1 MAIVNITIETLVHAP
16 INLVWDT
23 WNSPN
28 HVVHWN
34 HASDDWH
41 SPKAE
46 NNFVVGGKFVYR
58 MEAKDNSFGFDFS
71 GTYEEIVDKKRVVTR
86 LDDNR
91 LVKTEFYGENDSVR
105 IVETFE
111 AEDQNSIELQREG
124 WSSILNNYK
133 LYTECLQQ
141 NKSLLVE

>member
-1 MAIVNITIETLVHAP
+1 MAIVNITIETLVRAP

-41 SPKAE
+41 SPKAD

-91 LVKTEFYGENDSVR
+91 LVKTEFHVENDSVR

-124 WSSILNNYK
+124 WSAILNNYK
-133 LYTECLQQ
+133 LYTESLQQ

>member
-41 SPKAE
+41 SPKAD

-91 LVKTEFYGENDSVR
+91 LVKTEFYVENDSVR

-124 WSSILNNYK
+124 WSAILNNYK
-133 LYTECLQQ
+133 LYTESLQQ

>member
-91 LVKTEFYGENDSVR
+91 LVKTEFYVENDSVR

-124 WSSILNNYK
+124 WSAILNNYK
-133 LYTECLQQ
+133 LYTESLQQ

>member
-91 LVKTEFYGENDSVR
+91 LVKTEFHVENDSVR
-105 IVETFE
+105 IVDTFE

-124 WSSILNNYK
+124 WSAILNNYK
-133 LYTECLQQ
+133 LYTESLQQ

>member
-91 LVKTEFYGENDSVR
+91 LVKTEFHVENDSVR

-124 WSSILNNYK
+124 WSAILNNYK
-133 LYTECLQQ
+133 LYTESLQQ

>member
-71 GTYEEIVDKKRVVTR
+71 GTYDEIVDKKRVVTR

-91 LVKTEFYGENDSVR
+91 LVKTEFHVENDSVR

-124 WSSILNNYK
+124 WSAILNNYK
-133 LYTECLQQ
+133 LYTESLQQ

>member
-91 LVKTEFYGENDSVR
+91 LVKTEFHIENDSVR

-111 AEDQNSIELQREG
+111 AEDQNSIELQRVG
-124 WSSILNNYK
+124 WSAILNNYK
-133 LYTECLQQ
+133 LYTESLQQ

>member
-1 MAIVNITIETLVHAP
+1 MAIVYITIETFVHAP
-16 INLVWDT
+16 MTLVWDT
-23 WNSPN
+23 WNSPT

-46 NNFVVGGKFVYR
+46 NNFVEGGKFVYR
-58 MEAKDNSFGFDFS
+58 MEAKDNSFSFDFS

-91 LVKTEFYGENDSVR
+91 LVTTNFIQENDS
-105 IVETFE
+105 IKIIETFE
-111 AEDQNSIELQREG
+111 AEDMNSIELQREG
-124 WSSILNNYK
+124 WSAILNNYK
-133 LYTECLQQ
+133 LYTESLV
-141 NKSLLVE
+141 NKTNQFVE

>member
-41 SPKAE
+41 SPKAD
-46 NNFVVGGKFVYR
+46 NNFVAGGKFVYR

-124 WSSILNNYK
+124 WSAILNNYK
-133 LYTECLQQ
+133 LYTESLQQ

>member
-41 SPKAE
+41 SPKAD

-91 LVKTEFYGENDSVR
+91 LVKTEFYVENDSVR

-111 AEDQNSIELQREG
+111 AENQNSIELQREG
-124 WSSILNNYK
+124 WSAILNNYK
-133 LYTECLQQ
+133 LYTESLQQ

>member
-1 MAIVNITIETLVHAP
+1 MAIVNITIETLVHAQ

-124 WSSILNNYK
+124 WSAILNNYK
-133 LYTECLQQ
+133 LYTESLQQ

>member
-1 MAIVNITIETLVHAP
+1 MAIVNIKIETLVHAP
-16 INLVWDT
+16 IDFVWST
-23 WNSPN
+23 WNSAN

-58 MEAKDNSFGFDFS
+58 MEAKDKSFGFDFS

-86 LDDNR
+86 LDDSR
-91 LVKTEFYGENDSVR
+91 LVITDFMDENGDVR

-111 AEDQNSIELQREG
+111 AEDENSIELQKEG
-124 WSSILNNYK
+124 WSAILNNYK
-133 LYTECLQQ
+133 LYTEGLL
-141 NKSLLVE
+141 NKKSKLVD

>member
-91 LVKTEFYGENDSVR
+91 LVKTEFHVENDSVR

>member
-91 LVKTEFYGENDSVR
+91 LVKTEFYVENDSVR

-111 AEDQNSIELQREG
+111 AEDQNSIELQRVG
-124 WSSILNNYK
+124 WSAILNNYK
-133 LYTECLQQ
+133 LYTESLQQ

>member
-1 MAIVNITIETLVHAP
+1 MAIVNITIETLVHTP

-46 NNFVVGGKFVYR
+46 NNFVEGGKFVYR

-91 LVKTEFYGENDSVR
+91 LVKTEFHVENDSVR

-124 WSSILNNYK
+124 WSAILNNYK
-133 LYTECLQQ
+133 LYTESLQQ

>member
-1 MAIVNITIETLVHAP
+1 MAIVNITIETLVHTP

-41 SPKAE
+41 SPKAD

-91 LVKTEFYGENDSVR
+91 LVKTEFHVENDSVR

-124 WSSILNNYK
+124 WSAILNNYK
-133 LYTECLQQ
+133 LYTESLQQ

>member
-41 SPKAE
+41 SPKAD

-91 LVKTEFYGENDSVR
+91 LVKTEFHVENDSVR

-111 AEDQNSIELQREG
+111 AEDQNSIELQRVG
-124 WSSILNNYK
+124 WSAILNNYK
-133 LYTECLQQ
+133 LYTESLQQ

>member
-124 WSSILNNYK
+124 WSAILNNYK
-133 LYTECLQQ
+133 LYTESLQQ
-141 NKSLLVE
+141 NKSSLVD

>member
-41 SPKAE
+41 SPKAD

-91 LVKTEFYGENDSVR
+91 LVKTEFHVENDSVR

-124 WSSILNNYK
+124 WSAILNNYK
-133 LYTECLQQ
+133 LYTESLQQ

>member
-91 LVKTEFYGENDSVR
+91 LVKTEFHVENDSVR

-111 AEDQNSIELQREG
+111 AEDQNSIELQRVG
-124 WSSILNNYK
+124 WSAILNNYK

>member
-1 MAIVNITIETLVHAP
+1 MAIVNITIQTLVHAP

-46 NNFVVGGKFVYR
+46 NNFVIGGKFVYR

-91 LVKTEFYGENDSVR
+91 LVKTEFYIENDSVR

-111 AEDQNSIELQREG
+111 AEDQNSIELQKEG
-124 WSSILNNYK
+124 WSAILNNYK
-133 LYTECLQQ
+133 LYTESLQQ

>member
-41 SPKAE
+41 SPKAD
-46 NNFVVGGKFVYR
+46 NNFVERGKFVYR

-91 LVKTEFYGENDSVR
+91 LVKTEFYIENDSVR

-124 WSSILNNYK
+124 WSAILNNYK
-133 LYTECLQQ
+133 LYTESLQQ

>member
-46 NNFVVGGKFVYR
+46 NNFVVGGKFAYR

-91 LVKTEFYGENDSVR
+91 LVKTEFHVENDSVR
-105 IVETFE
+105 IVDTFE
-111 AEDQNSIELQREG
+111 AEDQNSIELQRVG
-124 WSSILNNYK
+124 WSAILNNYK
-133 LYTECLQQ
+133 LYTESLQQ

>member
-1 MAIVNITIETLVHAP
+1 MAIVNITIETLVHTP

-41 SPKAE
+41 SPKAD

-91 LVKTEFYGENDSVR
+91 LVKTEFYVENDSVR

-124 WSSILNNYK
+124 WSAILNNYK
-133 LYTECLQQ
+133 LYTESLQQ

>member
-1 MAIVNITIETLVHAP
+1 METLVHAP

-91 LVKTEFYGENDSVR
+91 LVKTEFHVENDSVR

-124 WSSILNNYK
+124 WSAILNNYK

>member
-41 SPKAE
+41 SPKAD
-46 NNFVVGGKFVYR
+46 NNFVEGGKFVYR

-91 LVKTEFYGENDSVR
+91 LVKTEFHVENDSVR

-124 WSSILNNYK
+124 WSAILNNYK
-133 LYTECLQQ
+133 LYTESLQQ

>member
-91 LVKTEFYGENDSVR
+91 LVKTEFHVENDSVR

-111 AEDQNSIELQREG
+111 AEDQNSIELQRVG
-124 WSSILNNYK
+124 WSAILNNYK
-133 LYTECLQQ
+133 LYTESLQQ

>member
-91 LVKTEFYGENDSVR
+91 LVKTEFYGEKDSVR

-124 WSSILNNYK
+124 WSAILNNYK
-133 LYTECLQQ
+133 LYTESLQQ

>member
-91 LVKTEFYGENDSVR
+91 LVKTEFYIENDSVR

-124 WSSILNNYK
+124 WSAILNNYK
-133 LYTECLQQ
+133 LYTESLQQ

>member
-16 INLVWDT
+16 IELVWDT
-23 WNSPN
+23 WNTPT
-28 HVVHWN
+28 HVVFWN

-46 NNFVVGGKFVYR
+46 NNLVEGGKFVYR

-71 GTYEEIVDKKRVVTR
+71 GTYEEIIKYKRVVTR

-91 LVKTEFYGENDSVR
+91 MVKTEFIQENDSVM
-105 IVETFE
+105 IIETFE
-111 AEDQNSIELQREG
+111 AEDENSIELQREG
-124 WSSILNNYK
+124 WSAILNNYK
-133 LYTECLQQ
+133 LYTESLVE
-141 NKSLLVE
+141 KKGLLVE

>member
-91 LVKTEFYGENDSVR
+91 LVKTEFHVENDSVR

-124 WSSILNNYK
+124 WSAILNNYK